1 MGDEIDLVSPMSV
14 SEGVLARLRKYIRN
28 QEVHHRK
35 QSSKIE
41 YDILFK
47 IYGFTKFEAKA
58 KK

>member
-1 MGDEIDLVSPMSV
+1 MSV

-47 IYGFTKFEAKA
+47 KYGFTKFEAKA

>member
-1 MGDEIDLVSPMSV
+1 VGDEIDLVSPMSV

-47 IYGFTKFEAKA
+47 KYGFTKFEAKA